1 MFKVRIEV
9 TADLHAISPFDC
21 FACSAS
27 DLTEGARGKLLAL
40 FDVDALSQATRDG
53 DQDTA
58 EKNDRRNRM
67 ERRPKFREETRQR
80 RALRRMHIPGQ
91 LEVVAFA
98 FPQLRAQQQ
107 SEAGPNSEPFKDSAH
122 SA

>member
-58 EKNDRRNRM
+58 EKNDRRNRV
-67 ERRPKFREETRQR
+67 EQRPKFREENPPR

-91 LEVVAFA
+91 LDVGGFVF
-98 FPQLRAQQQ
+98 Q
-107 SEAGPNSEPFKDSAH
+107 SL
-122 SA
+122 